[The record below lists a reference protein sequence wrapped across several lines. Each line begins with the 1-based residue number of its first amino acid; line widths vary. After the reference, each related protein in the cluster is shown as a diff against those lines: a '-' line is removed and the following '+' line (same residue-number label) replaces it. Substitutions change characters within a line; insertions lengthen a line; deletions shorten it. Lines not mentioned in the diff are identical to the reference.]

1 MDRKYADRKK
11 KDFNILRGRFEPK
24 IDWLKK
30 IKEWR
35 LFIYAGIAV
44 YSIFL
49 ISSLIQITAMSISN
63 QNYKSQ
69 LTNVFNEKFPNEI
82 LRTDLISQVNNLVNI
97 NSYTKQKLDS
107 LSLLSTEISIIED
120 MSLISINSD
129 SNNLS
134 IEVEAVSYEQLE
146 NLVKL
151 MATLG
156 VEMSIGSSRRFNN
169 LLLGELNIGT
179 Y

>member
-1 MDRKYADRKK
+1 
-11 KDFNILRGRFEPK
+11 
-24 IDWLKK
+24 
-30 IKEWR
+30 
-35 LFIYAGIAV
+35 
-44 YSIFL
+44 
-49 ISSLIQITAMSISN
+49 
-63 QNYKSQ
+63 
-69 LTNVFNEKFPNEI
+69 
-82 LRTDLISQVNNLVNI
+82 
-97 NSYTKQKLDS
+97 
-107 LSLLSTEISIIED
+107 

-156 VEMSIGSSRRFNN
+156 VDMSIGSSRRFNN

>member
-1 MDRKYADRKK
+1 METFY
-11 KDFNILRGRFEPK
+11 LC
-24 IDWLKK
+24 
-30 IKEWR
+30 
-35 LFIYAGIAV
+35 GIAV

-63 QNYKSQ
+63 QNYKNQ

>member
-1 MDRKYADRKK
+1 M
-11 KDFNILRGRFEPK
+11 ET
-24 IDWLKK
+24 
-30 IKEWR
+30 
-35 LFIYAGIAV
+35 FIYAGIAV

-82 LRTDLISQVNNLVNI
+82 LKRLNFAFNNLVNI
-97 NSYTKQKLDS
+97 NSYTKQNLDS
-107 LSLLSTEISIIED
+107 LSLLSTEISIIEN

-134 IEVEAVSYEQLE
+134 IELEAVSYEQLE

-156 VEMSIGSSRRFNN
+156 VDMSIGSSRRFNN